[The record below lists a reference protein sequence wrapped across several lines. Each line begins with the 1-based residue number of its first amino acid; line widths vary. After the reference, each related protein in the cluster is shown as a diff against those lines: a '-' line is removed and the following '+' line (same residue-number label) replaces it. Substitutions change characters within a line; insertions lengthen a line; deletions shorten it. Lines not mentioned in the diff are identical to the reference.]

1 MTQVVLDN
9 IPFQPDMAQ
18 LREKL
23 RIREG
28 SRYVERFERLVSEAQ
43 AIANPKVLY
52 KVALVDDK
60 GDDYVVLDGVRLDS
74 RVLRVNLEE
83 AHRVFPYVVTCG
95 RELYD
100 WMNGLD
106 DMLLGFWAD
115 AINEMALR
123 GAIAALN
130 EHLVERYRPGKTATM
145 NPGSLGEWPLQQ
157 QRALFKILGDPEAAI
172 GVELTKSCLMVP
184 NKSVSGIQYPTE
196 TGFSSCQL
204 CPRED
209 CVGRKAPYDPELYD
223 QKYRLES

>member
-9 IPFQPDMAQ
+9 IPYEPDMAQ

-28 SRYVERFERLVSEAQ
+28 SSYVGRFERLVREAQ
-43 AIANPKVLY
+43 AIARPKALY

-60 GDDYVVLDGVRLDS
+60 GDDYVVVDGVRLDS
-74 RVLRVNLEE
+74 RVLRVNLDE

-95 RELYD
+95 RELHD
-100 WMNGLD
+100 WMNSLD

-130 EHLVERYRPGKTATM
+130 EHLLERYRPGQTATM

-196 TGFSSCQL
+196 TGFFSCQL

-223 QKYRLES
+223 QKYRLEN

>member
-9 IPFQPDMAQ
+9 IPYQPDMAR

-28 SRYVERFERLVSEAQ
+28 SSYVGRFERLVSEAQ
-43 AIANPKVLY
+43 AIARPKVLY

-60 GDDYVVLDGVRLDS
+60 GDDYVVVDGVRLNS
-74 RVLRVNLEE
+74 RVLRVNLDE

-100 WMNGLD
+100 WMNALD

-130 EHLVERYRPGKTATM
+130 EHLVERYRPGETATM

-223 QKYRLES
+223 QKYRLEN

>member
-9 IPFQPDMAQ
+9 IPYEPDMAQ

-28 SRYVERFERLVSEAQ
+28 SSYVGRLEQLVSEAQ
-43 AIANPKVLY
+43 AIARPKALY
-52 KVALVDDK
+52 RVALVDDK
-60 GDDYVVLDGVRLDS
+60 GDDYVVVDGVRLDS
-74 RVLRVNLEE
+74 RVLRVNLDE
-83 AHRVFPYVVTCG
+83 AHRIFPYVVTCG
-95 RELYD
+95 RELHD

-106 DMLLGFWAD
+106 DILLGFWAD
-115 AINEMALR
+115 AINELALR

-130 EHLVERYRPGKTATM
+130 EHLLERYRPGKTATM
-145 NPGSLGEWPLQQ
+145 NPGSLGEWPLRQ

-209 CVGRKAPYDPELYD
+209 CIGRKAPYDPELYD
-223 QKYRLES
+223 QKYRLEN

>member
-60 GDDYVVLDGVRLDS
+60 GDDYVVLDGVRLNS